1 MAKINAGR
9 VIAGGL
15 LAGVVLNI
23 QSWIVGMV
31 LMPYWRE
38 LAKTGLLNTPGPA
51 AIWSNIAD
59 FMAGL
64 LIAWLY
70 AAIRPRFGPGP
81 RTAIIAGLAGWALA
95 WGYAAIGQLVWMPC
109 VWQKGAVTMAAGG
122 LIGSLAAAWL
132 AGWVYV
138 EPSGG
143 GRRRKHY

>member
-1 MAKINAGR
+1 MAKINTGR

-23 QSWIVGMV
+23 QSWVVGAI
-31 LMPYWRE
+31 LMPYWQE
-38 LAKTGLLNTPGPA
+38 LAKAGFLSMPGRA
-51 AIWSNIAD
+51 AIWSNLAD
-59 FMAGL
+59 FIAGL

-81 RTAIIAGLAGWALA
+81 RTALIAGLAGWALV
-95 WGYAAIGQLVWMPC
+95 WGYTTIGQLVWMPC
-109 VWQKGAVTMAAGG
+109 IWQKGAVTMAAGG
-122 LIGSLAAAWL
+122 LIGALAAAWL

-143 GRRRKHY
+143 RRWRKHY